1 MFVKLGSYLLPEND
15 RPPHKGVHICHV
27 LLLFPLEQQPWSSLL
42 GWMRQA
48 ANPFPKGS
56 WIVCS
61 GRILGVL
68 NRELIQGPHVV
79 DSTVR
84 ILVIIPDDWEFVRQ
98 GVLSTH
104 NTSAPTSSNLAN
116 VLSTP
121 PRPVG
126 PGGVASRNPFSSPTR
141 GRKLSPPKDAASPTL
156 SSSLPASLPPRQ
168 QDREA
173 TELPTGPGE
182 GDTPHTAATAEI
194 DPVLTIPSS
203 GMSRPFYGGYFS

>member
-1 MFVKLGSYLLPEND
+1 V
-15 RPPHKGVHICHV
+15 
-27 LLLFPLEQQPWSSLL
+27 
-42 GWMRQA
+42 
-48 ANPFPKGS
+48 NPFPKGS

-84 ILVIIPDDWEFVRQ
+84 ILVILADDWEFVRQ
-98 GVLSTH
+98 GALSTH
-104 NTSAPTSSNLAN
+104 NTSTPTSSNIAN

-121 PRPVG
+121 PRLVG

-156 SSSLPASLPPRQ
+156 SLSLPASLPLRQ

-173 TELPTGPGE
+173 TELPTGPGV
-182 GDTPHTAATAEI
+182 GDTLHTAATAEI

-203 GMSRPFYGGYFS
+203 ASDSIEHGSDIEQLLDDQLASTALRRKRKEPSSPRPVRSKRSIAGKKKTRL